1 MADEIGV
8 LRRFRDRHLLTNP
21 IGEALVSAYYSVGPD
36 LAAEIAEDDERR
48 SIVRTLLEPVVA
60 LARWID

>member
-1 MADEIGV
+1 
-8 LRRFRDRHLLTNP
+8 
-21 IGEALVSAYYSVGPD
+21 VSAYYSVGPD